1 MRDQATVTQEHG
13 YRLDKNGRSCSWLTS
28 LYQQLTK
35 SSYAPINTFF
45 FLHVEYFKCVERRV
59 QNSIGASD
67 IIDKSKPTQTN
78 ELVRCNADHTGT
90 SERLGPNITGV
101 EPSGQC
107 KAQNKHISWSIT
119 QVNQSTMNLTDPCLG
134 AELFIKPAAKDSAA
148 YLVSTPSFINLSV
161 RYGKPTR
168 NYSTDRHH

>member
-1 MRDQATVTQEHG
+1 MQLA
-13 YRLDKNGRSCSWLTS
+13 DKSVPAANEIVICAN
-28 LYQQLTK
+28 QH
-35 SSYAPINTFF
+35 FF

-107 KAQNKHISWSIT
+107 KAQNKHISWSIAS
-119 QVNQSTMNLTDPCLG
+119 QPINN
-134 AELFIKPAAKDSAA
+134 ELNGSLF
-148 YLVSTPSFINLSV
+148 
-161 RYGKPTR
+161 GG
-168 NYSTDRHH
+168 